1 MVHTVYKSP
10 AGDFTWVDVAH
21 PTDEEMNE
29 IAQQYG
35 LHPTSVQDCLD
46 PEHLPK
52 IETFELMTFVI
63 VRAYDD
69 QCSAQ
74 ADSVLDLTRK
84 VAIFI
89 GAGFILTIHR
99 TDQPFFVRLRE
110 QWAARQN
117 GGKTPTKPGV
127 LQVSLLSEILKK
139 VAGSYDRPLEQVEEI
154 IETFELSLFQDHHIR
169 SLLKDIYFLK
179 RRVSVFKRMLR
190 HLLDLQQ
197 KLGFL
202 SDKSTAPLWQ
212 DLRERL
218 ESDHFYAD
226 QLLEDLSG
234 LMNLHISLAS
244 QRTNE
249 VIRVL
254 TLFSAFFLPLTFM
267 AGIYGMNFH
276 RMPELHHPLGYPIVL
291 GLMASVAAGI
301 YFWFRRKG
309 WLK

>member
-10 AGDFTWVDVAH
+10 AGDFTWIDVAH
-21 PTDEEMNE
+21 PSDAEMSE
-29 IAQQYG
+29 IALEYG

-52 IETFELMTFVI
+52 IEAFDTMTFVI

-69 QCSAQ
+69 ECSTE
-74 ADSVLDLTRK
+74 ADSVQDLTRK

-110 QWAARQN
+110 QWGARQN
-117 GGKTPTKPGV
+117 AGKALPKAGV
-127 LQVSLLSEILKK
+127 LYVSLLSEILKK
-139 VAGSYDRPLEQVEEI
+139 VAGSYDKPLEQVEET

-169 SLLKDIYFLK
+169 SLLKEIYFLK

-190 HLLDLQQ
+190 HLLDIQQ

-202 SDKSTAPLWQ
+202 SDKATAPLWQ
-212 DLRERL
+212 DLRETL

-254 TLFSAFFLPLTFM
+254 TLFSVFFLPLTFI
-267 AGIYGMNFH
+267 AGIYGMNFDG
-276 RMPELHHPLGYPIVL
+276 MPELRHPFGYPIIL
-291 GLMASVAAGI
+291 GLMTLIVSGI
-301 YFWFRRKG
+301 YIWFRKKG